1 MRFRPRHY
9 VLIAIVI
16 TLGVYNLYRSHR
28 VHRPEIVAVSPTPT
42 GPAPQSAAWQAFDK
56 TAAMRDAPDTTFLP
70 TLHELQQ
77 QIGAAPA
84 DQKADLDGCQNWLLF
99 YRQNA
104 HASAQDA
111 WRQRSTQHLN
121 SCVAQHRDISS

>member
-9 VLIAIVI
+9 ILIVI
-16 TLGVYNLYRSHR
+16 VIALGVYNLYRSHR
-28 VHRPEIVAVSPTPT
+28 ARRTETVVVTPTPA

-56 TAAMRDAPDTTFLP
+56 TARLRDAPDSTFVP
-70 TLHELQQ
+70 ALHDFQQ

-84 DQKADLDGCQNWLLF
+84 EQKADLDGCQNWLLF

-104 HASAQDA
+104 HASAQDP